1 MEHRRAETHNEEQ
14 KMKNY
19 KSEKFNEDLNKWW
32 AGETRR
38 GWGGWTQCADFV
50 RFQSNNILFSCCED
64 WRETFRSRHIFYQN
78 ISIFLA
84 DCVSTVLGVMIIMI
98 IIMIIRL
105 TKFGVVGE
113 IILSLKRDNQCSS
126 VYFYLVSRPLLYDK
140 TEPYKA
146 GIIIAKFEIV
156 LLNSAI
162 YQLT

>member
-1 MEHRRAETHNEEQ
+1 M
-14 KMKNY
+14 
-19 KSEKFNEDLNKWW
+19 
-32 AGETRR
+32 
-38 GWGGWTQCADFV
+38 
-50 RFQSNNILFSCCED
+50 
-64 WRETFRSRHIFYQN
+64 
-78 ISIFLA
+78 A

-98 IIMIIRL
+98 ITMIIRL

-113 IILSLKRDNQCSS
+113 IILSLKVDNQCSS